1 MEPGTPWK
9 PPWGFASGQ
18 QQLPSPCRAQHPSAG
33 RRPLSHKM
41 AAALGPASPR
51 VPGRR
56 HPGGAL
62 RLASP
67 RRGAVRPRRPSAL
80 ARSPPAP
87 GAAPGSPRGIAPC
100 ASHRI
105 GAGRG
110 ASPGRGGGDQRGSR
124 EYRGGP
130 GEAEGPA
137 VPAVPLLSPLFPAEG
152 LREWGHSGVHSP
164 HPSPAAPCAR
174 GRPCQVP
181 LRRPRGKARRWFPF
195 RACPYA
201 TRLL

>member
-80 ARSPPAP
+80 ARSPLLPVLPRAPLGASPPAP
-87 GAAPGSPRGIAPC
+87 RIA
-100 ASHRI
+100 S
-105 GAGRG
+105 GRG
-110 ASPGRGGGDQRGSR
+110 AAHPRGAAAGISGAAVSTGAGPGRR
-124 EYRGGP
+124 
-130 GEAEGPA
+130 
-137 VPAVPLLSPLFPAEG
+137 
-152 LREWGHSGVHSP
+152 
-164 HPSPAAPCAR
+164 R
-174 GRPCQVP
+174 GRQCRQCPC
-181 LRRPRGKARRWFPF
+181 
-195 RACPYA
+195 
-201 TRLL
+201 